1 MSSKY
6 LKFSEIEKVN
16 FAANRSISSHPCTGR
31 RCATRTST
39 IRIKKKRRWFRFR
52 RKENFSRKEK
62 KNDRNVSTNEATSI
76 HEEKGIS
83 REVSHG
89 VKEFS

>member
-16 FAANRSISSHPCTGR
+16 LALHFESFLHGSTMCEKT
-31 RCATRTST
+31 TRTST